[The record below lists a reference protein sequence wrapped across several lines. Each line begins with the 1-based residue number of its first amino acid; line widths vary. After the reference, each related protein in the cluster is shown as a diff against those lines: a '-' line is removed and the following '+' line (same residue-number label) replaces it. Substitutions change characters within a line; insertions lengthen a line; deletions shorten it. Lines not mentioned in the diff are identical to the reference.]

1 MSYKSGFITII
12 GRPNVGKST
21 LLNCILGQKVAITSD
36 KPQTTRNTIRGVYTR
51 ENIQAVFLD
60 TPGVHKPKHKL
71 DKYMMDSVKSSMGAV
86 DIIFYIVDV
95 QSTYGPGEEFI
106 IKSFANRGIPVF
118 LILNKIDTIDKE
130 TLFPLIEMYA
140 AKYNFAEVFPIS
152 AVSGHN
158 LDRLLEILP
167 KYLPD
172 GPQYYPEDTIS
183 DQPEEILV
191 AELIREKILSNTHEE
206 IPHSCAVTVSQMEE
220 RPGNM
225 LYIGANIYV
234 DRESQK
240 GIIIGK
246 NGSMLKTIGSSSR
259 REIERLFGCGVF
271 LDLWVKTK
279 RDWRNNEGLLR
290 DWSLKPE

>member
-21 LLNCILGQKVAITSD
+21 LINRILGQKVAITSD

-51 ENIQAVFLD
+51 ENMQAVLLD

-71 DKYMMDSVKSSMGAV
+71 DKYMMDSVKSSLDAV
-86 DIIFYIVDV
+86 DIIFYMVDV
-95 QSTYGPGEEFI
+95 QSTYGLGEEFI
-106 IKSFANRGIPVF
+106 IKNFANRGIPVF
-118 LILNKIDTIDKE
+118 LILNKIDTIEKE
-130 TLFPLIEMYA
+130 ALFPLIEMYA
-140 AKYNFAEVFPIS
+140 AKYDFAEIFPVS
-152 AVSGHN
+152 AVAGDN
-158 LDRLLEILP
+158 LERLLDILP
-167 KYLPD
+167 KYLPE
-172 GPQYYPEDTIS
+172 GPQYYPEDTVS
-183 DQPEEILV
+183 DQPEEVLV
-191 AELIREKILSNTHEE
+191 AELIREQILVNTHEE

-225 LYIGANIYV
+225 LYVGANIYV
-234 DRESQK
+234 DRDSQK

-246 NGSMLKTIGSSSR
+246 NGSMLKTIGSSAR

-271 LDLWVKTK
+271 LDLWVKAK
-279 RDWRNNEGLLR
+279 RDWRNNEGLLK